1 MGALCAWIGVGQE
14 ENKRMP
20 PDWFWDEV
28 DAGGGTDVAV
38 ARGVVGE
45 GTGEG

>member
-1 MGALCAWIGVGQE
+1 VRLDDVGYGQRAGGKQE
-14 ENKRMP
+14 NVAGLVLR
-20 PDWFWDEV
+20 WV
-28 DAGGGTDVAV
+28 DTGGGTDVAV